1 MFLYGRLLGGSN
13 LIGDELKRDPKR
25 QFMIDL
31 ARAFG
36 GALIFYFPM
45 LMTKE
50 MWVLGFYINSVRL
63 ALFMFLAIPLLT
75 GLSFYSGF
83 TDTFRGRDNLLH
95 TFIAYCVGF
104 VASTVML
111 LLFAVIGPEMTV
123 NEIIGKISIQAVPGS
138 IGAMLAQHFLSGSAR
153 ERENE
158 QRKHTAS
165 YSGQLFLM
173 VVGAIFLSSSLAS
186 TEEMVLIAYQM
197 TDWHAVVLMLVTMTI
212 MHTFVYAVEF
222 RGQKKAIP
230 PDSSFWSIFLRFTV
244 VGYAIVLLISG
255 YILWTF
261 GRTEGIA
268 AGELLQSIVVLG
280 FPAALGASASRLIL

>member
-1 MFLYGRLLGGSN
+1 MMS
-13 LIGDELKRDPKR
+13 DESKRSANR

-36 GALIFYFPM
+36 GAVIFSFPL

-50 MWVLGFYINSVRL
+50 MWLLGFYIDSFRL

-83 TDTFRGRDNLLH
+83 ADTFRGRDNLLH
-95 TFIAYCVGF
+95 TFVAYGVGF
-104 VASTVML
+104 VASTLML
-111 LLFAVIGPEMTV
+111 LLFAVIGPGMTADEV
-123 NEIIGKISIQAVPGS
+123 IGKISIQAVPGS
-138 IGAMLAQHFLSGSAR
+138 IGAMLAQKLLGSN
-153 ERENE
+153 EREEKNE
-158 QRKHTAS
+158 QRKHAAS

-173 VVGAIFLSSSLAS
+173 VVGAIFLSASLAS
-186 TEEMVLIAYQM
+186 TEEMVVIAYMM
-197 TDWHAVVLMLVTMTI
+197 TDWHAVALMLVTMVI
-212 MHTFVYAVEF
+212 MHTVVYTVEF
-222 RGQKKAIP
+222 RGQKKSMP
-230 PDSSFWSIFLRFTV
+230 SDSAFWSIFLRFTV

-261 GRTEGIA
+261 GRTEGVA